1 MPSSAFIRLAAY
13 HCTVTAIPHLVTAS
27 PLALDFANTY
37 TPCRKHRTTIFVC
50 AICCMPLPSKPPAA
64 VNTNRCRQHQQQRC
78 AATQRLQGGGA
89 GKAGFSWPHTI
100 TTLHTA
106 PSHHHHHHYSTHTG
120 LDAHSLDYTQAAAAA
135 HPQQLVVDHCP
146 ILESIPSH
154 SILPFAPHPNMPC
167 TPGLFS
173 HTDQTHTTADPPTHS
188 TCTACGQNRLCR

>member
-1 MPSSAFIRLAAY
+1 LNACSTHVNHIHNTHMPSSAFIRLAAY

-106 PSHHHHHHYSTHTG
+106 PSHHHHHHYSTHTAPTAG
-120 LDAHSLDYTQAAAAA
+120 AC
-135 HPQQLVVDHCP
+135 HPTAVPLMSGKVSWRTGWASVSISGPVTWSSP
-146 ILESIPSH
+146 ILE
-154 SILPFAPHPNMPC
+154 
-167 TPGLFS
+167 
-173 HTDQTHTTADPPTHS
+173 
-188 TCTACGQNRLCR
+188 